1 MAPPL
6 VLTGASSGIG
16 RSLATHLAGEYH
28 VIAMARRIDRMR
40 EQFGDDDHITPY
52 ELDLADTTAIQ
63 DRLATIRA
71 EHGPIRHLINNAG
84 INIGGDITD
93 LTATELLRSVRV
105 NAVAPML
112 LLQAVLPDMVEA
124 EFGRVINVTSGAP
137 LNCPAGAG
145 AYSSSKGMLNIL
157 TVTAA
162 EEWRDHD
169 IKINLMSPGPCRTEM
184 APDGPLDPSA
194 CHPTVD
200 YLLGLESDG
209 PTGRFFWL
217 GYEVP
222 LVPDL
227 GDVQWLEGIGSDAM
241 TRVLDREPYR
251 PEATDD

>member
-1 MAPPL
+1 MPPTL

-16 RSLATHLAGEYH
+16 RSLADHLAGEYH
-28 VIAMARRIDRMR
+28 VVALARRIDRMR
-40 EQFGDDDHITPY
+40 EQFSDDEHVTPY
-52 ELDLADTTAIQ
+52 QLDLADFDAVRE
-63 DRLATIRA
+63 RLDAIRA
-71 EHGPIRHLINNAG
+71 EHGPIHYLINNAG
-84 INIGGDITD
+84 LNVGDDVAD
-93 LTATELLRSVRV
+93 LTVEDLLRSVRV
-105 NAVAPML
+105 NAVAPAL
-112 LLQAVLPDMVEA
+112 LFQAVLPDMA
-124 EFGRVINVTSGAP
+124 ADFGRVVNVTSGAP

-145 AYSSSKGMLNIL
+145 AYTASKAMLNAL

-169 IKINLMSPGPCRTEM
+169 IRINLMSPGPCRTEM

-200 YLLGLESDG
+200 YLLGLDSDG

-222 LVPDL
+222 LFPDL
-227 GDVQWLEGIGSDAM
+227 GDVQWLEGVGSEAM
-241 TRVLDREPYR
+241 TRVLEREQYR